1 MIEIRFV
8 DGTRQWVPESVGDR
22 VVGKDA
28 DGDVLIP
35 LDKELL
41 PDHFVPLT
49 PCCFGTGKGSESP
62 TGVVCRGCYR
72 VVDAKYGGNESI
84 AVEVAN
90 PRYTCTDPE
99 CTRPHTSDGGALT
112 PESFDPNAAL
122 AEIRSLAAMLL
133 DIEQID
139 AAEHA
144 QEVGTKLA
152 QKITDL
158 DQHVSSYYGTL
169 PEAWDEHQW

>member
-1 MIEIRFV
+1 VIEIRFV
-8 DGTRQWVPESVGDR
+8 DGTRQWVPESVGER

-28 DGDVLIP
+28 DGNVLVP
-35 LDKELL
+35 LDSVFL
-41 PDHFVPLT
+41 PDHFIPLT
-49 PCCFGTGKGSESP
+49 PCCFRDGKGASSP
-62 TGVVCRGCYR
+62 TGVVCRGCYET
-72 VVDAKYGGNESI
+72 VDAKYGGAETI

-99 CTRPHTSDGGALT
+99 CTRPHTPDGGALT
-112 PESFDPNAAL
+112 PESFDPNAVL